1 VKIDKGARVRMRIHL
16 AVVGGDTLEKSV
28 IEYIQGGGSMLPGL
42 EALLAGLE
50 KGAKK
55 TGVLKAKD
63 AFGNPAMHP
72 TKVMPR
78 TEFPADAKLKVGE
91 RFTAKGAAGGLDVI
105 LQIEK
110 IEEKQVTVK
119 LVHPLHDKDLS
130 YDIEIVQVTD
140 PRPPPPPAKALGLED
155 A

>member
-1 VKIDKGARVRMRIHL
+1 MKIDKGARVRVKVLL

-28 IEYIQGGGSMLPGL
+28 VEYIQGGGSMLPGI
-42 EALLAGLE
+42 EALLVGLE

-72 TKVMPR
+72 IKVMPR
-78 TEFPADAKLKVGE
+78 TEFPAEAKLKAGE
-91 RFTAKGAAGGLDVI
+91 RFHAKGAAGGLDVV

-110 IEEKQVTVK
+110 VEEQQVTVR

-130 YDIEIVQVTD
+130 YDLEVMQVTD